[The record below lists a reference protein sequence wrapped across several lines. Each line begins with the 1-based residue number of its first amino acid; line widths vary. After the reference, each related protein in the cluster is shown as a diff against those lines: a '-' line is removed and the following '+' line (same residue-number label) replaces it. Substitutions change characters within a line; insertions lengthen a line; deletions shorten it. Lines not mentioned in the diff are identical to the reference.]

1 MLKQAK
7 LEIYSTPTRSKHV
20 FVLNDGDFE
29 NIPEDLIKDK
39 GLYKKIN
46 KSITVSVNDKSRIG
60 GLNPKEVLDNIE
72 KQGYHIES
80 NVISFD
86 EK

>member
-1 MLKQAK
+1 MLEQAK
-7 LEIYSTPTRSKHV
+7 VEIYSTITKSKHI
-20 FVLNDGDFE
+20 FVLNDEGFK
-29 NIPEDLIKDK
+29 NIPENLIKDK
-39 GLYKKIN
+39 GLFTKIK
-46 KSITVSVNDKSRIG
+46 KSITISRNDKSRIG

-72 KQGYHIES
+72 NQGYHIES